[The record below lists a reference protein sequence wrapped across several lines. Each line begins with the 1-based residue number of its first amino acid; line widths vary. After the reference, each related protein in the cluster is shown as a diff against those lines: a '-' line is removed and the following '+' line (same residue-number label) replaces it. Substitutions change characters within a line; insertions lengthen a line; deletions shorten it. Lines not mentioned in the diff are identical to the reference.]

1 MDNCAKK
8 IEENLDKLKQYLEN
22 QTDMTDP
29 DRIAVTLI
37 ARDDDRPLELIVH
50 LSKGDLSLMKT
61 L

>member
-37 ARDDDRPLELIVH
+37 ARDDDLPLELIVH

>member
-1 MDNCAKK
+1 MDNCTKK
-8 IEENLDKLKQYLEN
+8 IKENLDKLEQYLEN

-37 ARDDDRPLELIVH
+37 ARDGDRPLELIVH
-50 LSKGDLSLMKT
+50 LYKGDLSLMKT